1 MRDGRVFRAAEVHNI
16 KVTISPLDV
25 PEVPKTVEGKDLK
38 INLKDPI
45 ELARI
50 CHSLVRV
57 A

>member
-1 MRDGRVFRAAEVHNI
+1 VRDGRVQRAAEVHNI